1 MGGRFDSRGVPCEP
15 RCALSDAMISAMA
28 DPVTPPAVINPASA
42 LVEAWRTRIKIDGLP
57 HQARPQSRAEGYA
70 MQRAV
75 VALSGE
81 ATFGWKIAATS
92 VAGQRHIGVSGP
104 LAGRILASRFQSN
117 KTRASLRGNAMRVAE
132 AEFGFRL
139 ARDLRPTSDSPLT
152 VAEVM
157 AAVGSVFPAIELPD
171 SRYLDFLGAGEAQ
184 LIADLACAGTVI
196 AGAETEYSWSRNG
209 LANHRVSAF
218 RNGKVVAEGSGA
230 NALGDPCIA
239 LTWLANEL
247 IGVGLFL
254 AAGEVVI
261 TGTCVLPV
269 PVAEGDVVM
278 VDFGTLGQASVT
290 LTA

>member
-1 MGGRFDSRGVPCEP
+1 MGGRSDPRGVPYEA
-15 RCALSDAMISAMA
+15 RGGLSDAMISPMA
-28 DPVTPPAVINPASA
+28 DPMTPRAVNDSASV
-42 LVEAWRTRIKIDGLP
+42 LVEAWRTRIRIDGLP
-57 HQARPQSRAEGYA
+57 HQARPQSRADGYA
-70 MQRAV
+70 MQLAV

-132 AEFGFRL
+132 AEFGFRI
-139 ARDLRPTSDSPLT
+139 ARDLRPASDGPLT
-152 VAEVM
+152 VAAVM

-196 AGAETEYSWSRNG
+196 AGAETEYSWSRTG

-218 RNGKVVAEGSGA
+218 RNGEVVAEGSGA

-247 IGVGLFL
+247 IGLGLFL
-254 AAGEVVI
+254 EAGEVVI
-261 TGTCVLPV
+261 TGTCVVPV
-269 PVAEGDVVM
+269 PVSEGDVVV

-290 LTA
+290 LTD

>member
-1 MGGRFDSRGVPCEP
+1 MGGRSDSRGVPCEA
-15 RCALSDAMISAMA
+15 RGGLSDAMISPMA
-28 DPVTPPAVINPASA
+28 DPVTPPAVNDSASV
-42 LVEAWRTRIKIDGLP
+42 LVEAWRTRIRIYGLP
-57 HQARPQSRAEGYA
+57 HQARPQGRTEGYA
-70 MQRAV
+70 MQQAV

-104 LAGRILASRFQSN
+104 LAGRIVASRFQN
-117 KTRASLRGNAMRVAE
+117 NETLASLRGNAMRVAE
-132 AEFGFRL
+132 AEFGFRI
-139 ARDLRPTSDSPLT
+139 ARDLRPTSDGPLT
-152 VAEVM
+152 VAAVM

-171 SRYLDFLGAGEAQ
+171 SRYLDFVGAGEAQ

-196 AGAETEYSWSRNG
+196 AGAETEYGWSRTG
-209 LANHRVSAF
+209 LANHCVSAF

-247 IGVGLFL
+247 IELGLFL
-254 AAGEVVI
+254 EAGEVVI
-261 TGTCVLPV
+261 TGTCVVPV
-269 PVAEGDVVM
+269 PVSEGDVVM

-290 LTA
+290 LTD

>member
-1 MGGRFDSRGVPCEP
+1 
-15 RCALSDAMISAMA
+15 MISPMA

-42 LVEAWRTRIKIDGLP
+42 LVEAWRTRIRIDGLP
-57 HQARPQSRAEGYA
+57 HQARPQSRADGYA

-75 VALSGE
+75 VALSGD

-104 LAGRILASRFQSN
+104 LAGRILASRIQSN

-132 AEFGFRL
+132 AEFGFRI
-139 ARDLRPTSDSPLT
+139 ARDLRPISDSPLS

-157 AAVGSVFPAIELPD
+157 AAVGPVFPAIEIPD

-184 LIADLACAGTVI
+184 LIADLACAGIVI
-196 AGAETEYSWSRNG
+196 TGAETEYGWSRTG

-218 RNGKVVAEGSGA
+218 RNGDLVAEGSGA

-247 IGVGLFL
+247 VGLGLFL

-261 TGTCVLPV
+261 TGTCVVPV

-290 LTA
+290 LTD

>member
-1 MGGRFDSRGVPCEP
+1 MGGRFDPRGVPSEAQG
-15 RCALSDAMISAMA
+15 ALSDAMISAMA

-42 LVEAWRTRIKIDGLP
+42 LVEAWRTRIRIDGLP
-57 HQARPQSRAEGYA
+57 PHSRPQSRAEGYA
-70 MQRAV
+70 MQLAV
-75 VALSGE
+75 VTLSGE

-104 LAGRILASRFQSN
+104 LAGRVLASRFQSN

-132 AEFGFRL
+132 AEFGFRI
-139 ARDLRPTSDSPLT
+139 ARDLRPISDSPLS

-157 AAVGSVFPAIELPD
+157 AAVGPVFPAIEIPD
-171 SRYLDFLGAGEAQ
+171 SRYLDFLRAGEAQ
-184 LIADLACAGTVI
+184 LIADLACAGIVI
-196 AGAETEYSWSRNG
+196 AGAETEYGWSRTG

-218 RNGKVVAEGSGA
+218 RNGDLVAEGSGA
-230 NALGDPCIA
+230 NALGDPCVA

-247 IGVGLFL
+247 IGFGLFL

-261 TGTCVLPV
+261 TGTCVVPV

-290 LTA
+290 LTD

>member
-1 MGGRFDSRGVPCEP
+1 MCSSDLDARGS
-15 RCALSDAMISAMA
+15 LSDAMISAMA
-28 DPVTPPAVINPASA
+28 DPVPPPAVINPASA
-42 LVEAWRTRIKIDGLP
+42 LVEAWRTRIRIDGLP
-57 HQARPQSRAEGYA
+57 HHVRPQSRVEGYA
-70 MQRAV
+70 MQLAV
-75 VALSGE
+75 VTLSGE
-81 ATFGWKIAATS
+81 ATSGWKIAATS

-104 LAGRILASRFQSN
+104 LAGRILASRFQSD

-132 AEFGFRL
+132 AEFGFRI
-139 ARDLRPTSDSPLT
+139 ARDLRPTSDSPLS
-152 VAEVM
+152 VVEVM
-157 AAVGSVFPAIELPD
+157 AAVGPVFPAIEVPD

-184 LIADLACAGTVI
+184 LIADLACAGIVI
-196 AGAETEYSWSRNG
+196 AGAETEYGWSRTG

-218 RNGKVVAEGSGA
+218 RNGDLVAEGSGA

-247 IGVGLFL
+247 IGLGLFL

-261 TGTCVLPV
+261 TGTCVVPV

-290 LTA
+290 LTN

>member
-1 MGGRFDSRGVPCEP
+1 
-15 RCALSDAMISAMA
+15 MISAMA

-42 LVEAWRTRIKIDGLP
+42 LVEAWRTRIRIDGLP
-57 HQARPQSRAEGYA
+57 HHSRPQGRAEGYA

-132 AEFGFRL
+132 AEFGFRI
-139 ARDLRPTSDSPLT
+139 ARDLRPISDSPLS

-157 AAVGSVFPAIELPD
+157 AAVGPVFPAIEIPD
-171 SRYLDFLGAGEAQ
+171 SRYLDFLRAGEAQ
-184 LIADLACAGTVI
+184 LIADLACAGVVI
-196 AGAETEYSWSRNG
+196 AGAETEYGWSRTG

-218 RNGKVVAEGSGA
+218 RNGDLVAEGSGA
-230 NALGDPCIA
+230 NALGDPCVA

-247 IGVGLFL
+247 IGLGLFL

-261 TGTCVLPV
+261 TGTCVVPV

-290 LTA
+290 LTD

>member
-1 MGGRFDSRGVPCEP
+1 MGGRFDSRGVPCEA
-15 RCALSDAMISAMA
+15 RCALSDAMISAMD
-28 DPVTPPAVINPASA
+28 DPVTPPAVINPASV
-42 LVEAWRTRIKIDGLP
+42 LVEAWRTRIRIDGLP
-57 HQARPQSRAEGYA
+57 HQARPQSRADGYA
-70 MQRAV
+70 MQLAV

-132 AEFGFRL
+132 AEFGFRI
-139 ARDLRPTSDSPLT
+139 ARDLRPTSDGPLT

-184 LIADLACAGTVI
+184 LIADLACAGIMI
-196 AGAETEYSWSRNG
+196 AGAETKYGWSRTG
-209 LANHRVSAF
+209 LADHRVSAF
-218 RNGKVVAEGSGA
+218 RNGEVVAEGSGA

-247 IGVGLFL
+247 IGLGLFL
-254 AAGEVVI
+254 EAGEVVI
-261 TGTCVLPV
+261 TGTCVVPV
-269 PVAEGDVVM
+269 PVSEGDVVM

-290 LTA
+290 LTD